1 MNDNDAYDL
10 KKIHNSGKVLE
21 SLGKS
26 ERNCIAKKLQF

>member
-10 KKIHNSGKVLE
+10 NKIHNSGKVLE